1 MKNMFLL
8 FLLLFN
14 TVAFSQKSL
23 KNNRCWGSGPSI
35 NLCVGDATEMSDYN
49 GLYQSVTL
57 GIDYLFKSRFKVG
70 LSGSIP
76 QVKSI
81 SPIFELYRR
90 QLEANFSYA
99 LINRQKWQVFSDLSL
114 GNTQFIL
121 EDADGNGEFRFLS
134 SSAKKNNQYF
144 GVGVSAVFIPFKDFE
159 RIHFGASLKLKMD
172 VISGESK
179 TNVFYINQTQSYITD
194 NRNTNGVFGNVS
206 IGFNLFKTTPI
217 KI

>member
-1 MKNMFLL
+1 MKNIFLL

-23 KNNRCWGSGPSI
+23 KNNRYWGSGPSI
-35 NLCVGDATEMSDYN
+35 NLGMGDATEMSDYN
-49 GLYQSVTL
+49 GLDQSVTL
-57 GIDYLFKSRFKVG
+57 RIDYLFKSRFKVG

-134 SSAKKNNQYF
+134 YSAKKNNQYF
-144 GVGVSAVFIPFKDFE
+144 GVGVSTVFIPFKDFE

-206 IGFNLFKTTPI
+206 IGFNLFKTTPT